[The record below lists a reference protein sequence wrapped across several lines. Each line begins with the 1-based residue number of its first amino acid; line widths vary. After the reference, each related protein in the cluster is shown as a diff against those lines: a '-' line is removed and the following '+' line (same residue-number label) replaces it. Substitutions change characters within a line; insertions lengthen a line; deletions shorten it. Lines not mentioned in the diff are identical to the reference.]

1 MRAAVYMVIA
11 MLLAAGAAGQIV
23 VPLVSSGPDIRVSL
37 LSQSPDPAE
46 PGQTVELRWKA
57 ENYGS
62 GNVERVLME
71 ILPRYPFSL
80 EPGVEARKDIGS
92 LSARQKD
99 NDAVTL
105 FYRLRVDPLASP
117 SDEKMTLRYSI
128 DGGAS
133 WVTLEDFEVR
143 IAGHTAVLSLESVS
157 VTPERL
163 EPGKPAELALRL
175 RNNADVLLKNIRVN
189 LQFRTVYQTT
199 TAVQQTD
206 LPFTAVGSSNEKEL
220 AQLTPGASGEVAFR
234 IIVDGDA
241 SSGVYKVPI
250 GLTYLDRDGNAY
262 SVEETQI
269 GLVVEAPVAYALALK
284 DRDLYTSGNGEVVLS
299 LSNVGPADI
308 NYLTLELLDG
318 ERYEVIS
325 ARESYIGNLE
335 SDDFETAAFT
345 IHAEGSEEL
354 QLQVRL
360 RYRDS
365 FNELHARDEVVPMP
379 LYSTS
384 AAKRLG
390 LVQGGGSGWV
400 LIVAAL
406 LGAGVWWLRRR
417 KR

>member
-1 MRAAVYMVIA
+1 
-11 MLLAAGAAGQIV
+11 
-23 VPLVSSGPDIRVSL
+23 
-37 LSQSPDPAE
+37 
-46 PGQTVELRWKA
+46 
-57 ENYGS
+57 
-62 GNVERVLME
+62 
-71 ILPRYPFSL
+71 
-80 EPGVEARKDIGS
+80 
-92 LSARQKD
+92 
-99 NDAVTL
+99 
-105 FYRLRVDPLASP
+105 
-117 SDEKMTLRYSI
+117 MTLRYSI

-199 TAVQQTD
+199 TALQQTD

-299 LSNVGPADI
+299 LSSTV
-308 NYLTLELLDG
+308 
-318 ERYEVIS
+318 S
-325 ARESYIGNLE
+325 ATRSSPRG
-335 SDDFETAAFT
+335 SPTSGTWRATTSRPPRSPSMPRGARSCSCRSASATGTA
-345 IHAEGSEEL
+345 
-354 QLQVRL
+354 
-360 RYRDS
+360 
-365 FNELHARDEVVPMP
+365 
-379 LYSTS
+379 STS
-384 AAKRLG
+384 STRATKSCRCRCTAHPLRSASAWCRAAAPDG
-390 LVQGGGSGWV
+390 Y
-400 LIVAAL
+400 
-406 LGAGVWWLRRR
+406 
-417 KR
+417 